1 MYTNRYPH
9 MLHDWYVARVRE
21 VVGERRQRIAALR
34 SRRDAAAY
42 VRRCRA
48 AVWRCFAP
56 IPERTPLNAV
66 VTGCDDY
73 GRYRLEKVLFE
84 SRPGFLVTG
93 NLYVPRG
100 LGNGD
105 RHRSGEK
112 RAASEPVPISGP
124 RPGVLGLCGHALDGK
139 ACDVYQV
146 FAQGLVGKGFVV
158 FMIDPID
165 QGERAQYAP
174 AEGGR
179 RAADGRAAC
188 LNCDGHNF
196 AGNAMTLVGDFFG
209 TWRAWDA
216 IRGLDYLLS
225 RPEVDRSRV
234 GVTGNS
240 GGGTLTSYVTALD
253 ARPTMAA
260 PGCFI
265 CSYQSNLE
273 CELPSDAE
281 QNPPGILAAGLDQAD
296 LLLCHAPRPTLVL
309 GQYDDF
315 FSEAFARQAAEDVRR
330 VYRLLGAEGNVECFI
345 GPRGHGYHI
354 ENRKAMYGFFLK
366 HAGLEGTAREG
377 SVRKAAEAD
386 LFVTEHGETRRAGSR
401 RAFEFTAETARA
413 MARTRPALSERQLLA
428 TARRLL
434 GLPPATPPT
443 AGGAPEYRAVM
454 HSRNFDP
461 LPGQRF
467 QFAVLTEPGIQVILT
482 TFGGDHPMMHPPTG
496 DVTLYVGHTSG
507 QEDVAR
513 LPELRKLARGR
524 RPLVVVDPR
533 GLGQSRPQTCG
544 SKDFFDPYGSDY
556 LYAAQGEMLAQPLL
570 GRRVFDVLAV
580 MDLLLAKGA
589 RRIDL
594 LGRGLGSVIVA
605 FAALLHPSCPK
616 VRFLDYLPSYE
627 LLATTPIAIW
637 PLSSL
642 LRNVLT
648 HFDLPDVYKALGR
661 RLTKARPWNAKM
673 RPAAIGG
680 K

>member
-9 MLHDWYVARVRE
+9 MLHDWYVARVRQ
-21 VVGERRQRIAALR
+21 VVAERRARIAALR
-34 SRRDAAAY
+34 SRRDAEAY
-42 VRRCRA
+42 VRRCRL
-48 AVWRCFAP
+48 AVRRCFAP
-56 IPERTPLNAV
+56 IPKRTPLKAII
-66 VTGCDDY
+66 TGCDDY
-73 GRYRLEKVLFE
+73 GHYRLEKVLFE
-84 SRPGFLVTG
+84 SRPSFLVTG
-93 NLYVPRG
+93 NLYVPKG
-100 LGNGD
+100 GGKGD
-105 RHRSGEK
+105 WLRSGTPS
-112 RAASEPVPISGP
+112 AASVPVPSSEA

-139 ACDVYQV
+139 ACDVYQS
-146 FAQGLVGKGFVV
+146 FAQGLASKGFVV

-179 RAADGRAAC
+179 RGPDGRGAC

-196 AGNAMTLVGDFFG
+196 TGNAMALVDDFFG

-225 RPEVDRSRV
+225 RPEVDPARL

-253 ARPTMAA
+253 PRPAMAA

-315 FSEAFARQAAEDVRR
+315 FSESFARQAAEDVRR

-354 ENRKAMYGFFLK
+354 ENRQAMYGFFLK
-366 HAGLEGTAREG
+366 HAGLPGATAEPPI
-377 SVRKAAEAD
+377 RKAAEAD
-386 LFVTEHGETRRAGSR
+386 LFVTKHGETRREGSR
-401 RAFEFTAETARA
+401 RAFEFTAETARTL
-413 MARTRPALSERQLLA
+413 ARTRPALSDRQLLA

-434 GLPPATPPT
+434 GLPLA
-443 AGGAPEYRAVM
+443 AGPVPEYRAVM

-467 QFAVLTEPGIQVILT
+467 QFAVLSEPGVQVILT
-482 TFGGDHPMMHPPTG
+482 TFGPDHPMMHPPTG

-513 LPELRKLARGR
+513 LPELRKLARGGGS
-524 RPLVVVDPR
+524 LVVVDPR

-556 LYAAQGEMLAQPLL
+556 LYAAQGEMLDQPLL
-570 GRRVFDVLAV
+570 GRRVFDLLAV
-580 MDLLLAKGA
+580 MDLLRAKGA

-594 LGRGLGSVIVA
+594 LGRGLGSVLVA
-605 FAALLHPSCPK
+605 FAALLHPCRPK
-616 VRFLDYLPSYE
+616 ARIFDYLPSYE
-627 LLATTPIAIW
+627 LLATTPIATW

-642 LRNVLT
+642 LRGVLL
-648 HFDLPDVYKALGR
+648 HFDLPDVYKALGK
-661 RLTKARPWNAKM
+661 RLTKERAWDAKM
-673 RPAAIGG
+673 RREKGQRG
-680 K
+680 Q